1 MDRYFSVRDREDR
14 RNRRFFAKNG
24 PVRTHSLGWAHAGW
38 RKVPP
43 APPRAAREPARRRRA
58 PRRVAMPAR
67 LDGLPQP
74 DSSIH
79 PTGVGKGE
87 HALEQRRANQ
97 VALLRHWGLLPS
109 SRLLEI
115 GCGVGWLAYDLAFV
129 LDDTGSYAGFDVGP
143 EAIGWLNEHLAP
155 RLPNFRFDAVDV
167 HNPKYRPEG
176 GGRPETFRFPYAD
189 DEFDFVCAFGL
200 FMHMPLPGVDNYLRE
215 TARVLRPGS
224 RALLNFMAI
233 TEADTD
239 PRNAHRPYVRV
250 RTACTPT
257 ARIGWIGRSPTT
269 TR

>member
-1 MDRYFSVRDREDR
+1 MS
-14 RNRRFFAKNG
+14 
-24 PVRTHSLGWAHAGW
+24 
-38 RKVPP
+38 
-43 APPRAAREPARRRRA
+43 
-58 PRRVAMPAR
+58 AR

-129 LDDTGSYAGFDVGP
+129 LDETGSYAGFDVGA
-143 EAIGWLNEHLAP
+143 EAIGWLNENLAP
-155 RLPNFRFDAVDV
+155 RLANFRFDAVDV
-167 HNPKYRPEG
+167 HNPKYRPKG
-176 GGRPETFRFPYAD
+176 GGSPETFRFPYAD

-215 TARVLRPGS
+215 TARVLRTGS

-233 TEADTD
+233 TPADTD
-239 PRNAHRPYVRV
+239 PRNAHRPYVPVSEGVYTNRPDRV
-250 RTACTPT
+250 DWSLAYDDALIREHFA
-257 ARIGWIGRSPTT
+257 AAGLELLAFDEGSWHGRRRKAGGVPVPGADLYVVAAP
-269 TR
+269 